1 MRHGRRE
8 RTLAREEDLHGIG
21 GVMKRTVAILMYEG
35 AEVLDFAGPFE
46 VFAVTSELNDDA
58 LFEVSMVGAMR
69 QPVRAVNGM
78 LVMPN
83 RSFDEIAGPDI
94 LVVPGGGGSRQAM
107 QDAALLGWTARA
119 AEAAEIVVAV
129 CSGARIL
136 GALGLLA
143 GKEVTTH
150 HQVFEHLQQIE
161 PSARLNR
168 EARFVDTGKIVTTGG
183 ISAGIDGSFH
193 VVARLLGRGIADRT
207 AAYMEYAW
215 NPDRVYA
222 A

>member
-1 MRHGRRE
+1 
-8 RTLAREEDLHGIG
+8 
-21 GVMKRTVAILMYEG
+21 MKRSVAILMYDG

-58 LFEVSMVGAMR
+58 LFEVSMVGASR

-83 RSFDEIAGPDI
+83 RSFDELAGPDI
-94 LVVPGGGGSRQAM
+94 LVVPGGNGSRQAM
-107 QDAALLGWTARA
+107 HDPVLLGWTEQATRT
-119 AEAAEIVVAV
+119 AEIVMSV

-143 GKEVTTH
+143 GREVTTH

-161 PSARLNR
+161 PTARLNR
-168 EARFVDTGKIVTTGG
+168 DARFVDTGQIITTGG
-183 ISAGIDGSFH
+183 ISAGIDASFH
-193 VVARLLGRGIADRT
+193 VVARLLGRGIADGT

-215 NPDRVYA
+215 QSERAYA
-222 A
+222 S